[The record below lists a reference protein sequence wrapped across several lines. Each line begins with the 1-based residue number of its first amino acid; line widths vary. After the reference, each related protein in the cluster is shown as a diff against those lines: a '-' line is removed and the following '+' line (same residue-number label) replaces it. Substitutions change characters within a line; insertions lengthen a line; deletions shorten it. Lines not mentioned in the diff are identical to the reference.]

1 MSMSCSGIDEFTLPD
16 GSVAK
21 VVALVLHFKRSRFHS
36 LLLLFFFFT
45 TSHLKDIYFTSVSLH
60 IAAAFKIHP
69 GSSARPT
76 AEETRRKKT
85 KHCTLAHSPGVS

>member
-69 GSSARPT
+69 GPSARPT
-76 AEETRRKKT
+76 AEETCRKKT